1 MQNLPIY
8 YVEIIFLRFN
18 FAVVETQDKIK
29 AEANA
34 SDKSRIFKVG
44 RGQSAVKVL
53 LPTAECCCILIS
65 TLLDS
70 RFSAFGL

>member
-34 SDKSRIFKVG
+34 SDKGRIFKVG
-44 RGQSAVKVL
+44 RGQSAVGSKSFTADCRVL
-53 LPTAECCCILIS
+53 LHIDFYSP
-65 TLLDS
+65 
-70 RFSAFGL
+70 